1 MENSLSTMSLD
12 TLVNKLIDLSVSFGS
27 KLLVALLVFFIGRWI
42 VKKLNRLV
50 INILTKRHVEASLAT
65 FTKSLVSITLN
76 FTLVIIIISVLGIE
90 TSSFIALFA
99 SAGVAVGMA
108 LSGTLQNFAGG
119 VMILL
124 FKPFKVGDYIEA
136 QGQSGTVKEIQIFNT
151 IITTTDNKVII
162 IPNGGLSTGIMM
174 NYSKESQR
182 RVDWVF
188 GIGYG
193 DSYDHAKTVIARLL
207 DNDPRVLKDPNYF
220 IALTALNSSSVD
232 IVVRAWVKA
241 ENYWGVFFDMNEKVY
256 KTFAE
261 ENLNIPFPQ
270 MDVHLYNEK

>member
-76 FTLVIIIISVLGIE
+76 FTLVIIIISILGIE

-108 LSGTLQNFAGG
+108 LSGNLSNFAGG
-119 VMILL
+119 LIILL
-124 FKPFKVGDYIEA
+124 FKPYKVGDYIEA
-136 QGQSGTVKEIQIFNT
+136 QGVGGTVKEVQMFHT
-151 IITTTDNKVII
+151 VLGTVDNKVIY
-162 IPNGGLSTGIMM
+162 IPNGSLSSGVVT
-174 NYSKESQR
+174 NFSNQTTR
-182 RVDWVF
+182 RVDWTF
-188 GIGYG
+188 GVEYG
-193 DSYDHAKTVIARLL
+193 SDYEKVKQVIESVLAKDSRILSEPAA
-207 DNDPRVLKDPNYF
+207 PF
-220 IALTALNSSSVD
+220 IALTALADSSVNVVVRVWVNSSD
-232 IVVRAWVKA
+232 
-241 ENYWGVFFDMNEKVY
+241 YWGVYFDINKNIYATFNEVGIG
-256 KTFAE
+256 F
-261 ENLNIPFPQ
+261 PFPQ
-270 MDVHLYNEK
+270 LTVHQAKD